1 MVNTDWCAESQVL
14 TTDVFFCQARPGNF
28 ALFKGAGRGKAH
40 PSSAAT
46 WSFGQCLSNPDAD
59 RWRQCVHART
69 GGAKGHD
76 VRPFSGAHALR
87 QRVRREQLAHE
98 ADVDA
103 RRSRVPGQQRHVTL
117 WQAQQP
123 QHLRTHGLSNSKMR
137 GGATAAK
144 RMCYSAACVHHG

>member
-1 MVNTDWCAESQVL
+1 MIGVQNHKFSQHIFSFV
-14 TTDVFFCQARPGNF
+14 RH
-28 ALFKGAGRGKAH
+28 ALEISPFLEGAGRGKAH
-40 PSSAAT
+40 PSSAAA
-46 WSFGQCLSNPDAD
+46 WSFGQRLSNSDAD

-69 GGAKGHD
+69 GGAKGND

-103 RRSRVPGQQRHVTL
+103 RRSRVPGQQCHVTL

-137 GGATAAK
+137 GAE
-144 RMCYSAACVHHG
+144 RPP